1 MPQSELWSSHI
12 TLIQLFHSEKFM
24 WQNSDIDICFTKNVI
39 DFLIVDI
46 LPSNFVFKS
55 IITYLKET
63 LHKDPISALKFIP
76 KHTKLMKLSFNSLF
90 FIGHFKMK
98 FVFLT
103 YISTVN
109 NLVFLKFLLFYYISM
124 IIHITCT

>member
-1 MPQSELWSSHI
+1 M
-12 TLIQLFHSEKFM
+12 
-24 WQNSDIDICFTKNVI
+24 
-39 DFLIVDI
+39 
-46 LPSNFVFKS
+46 S

-63 LHKDPISALKFIP
+63 LHKDPISALQLIP
-76 KHTKLMKLSFNSLF
+76 KHTKIMKLSFYSLF

-109 NLVFLKFLLFYYISM
+109 NLVFLKFLLLYYISM
-124 IIHITCT
+124 IIHITCM